1 MLVFT
6 SAIVTL
12 LDAFSKTPSHVNPDF
27 MSWDSILNYL
37 LAPKTKL
44 FQRLR
49 QIPQLIDED
58 KVLPAH
64 LYKLKVTLI
73 EVSFEPKQHSNK
85 TSLLLKDLI
94 ECVVHY
100 YEAKR
105 GMLDKRRRNPE
116 ENSQSNQNKSEF
128 IENALEIESAP
139 LFSPASSKGDTSET
153 RDSAKKDTP
162 SKNDQE
168 DQVEIVDSET
178 NQEIQSARVNSELEM
193 RRPGSFVNSF
203 SLKQTLRNLNML
215 DHEETRPLNKAP
227 EAQSRL
233 HKLRAKYSSNTKGAQ
248 QQPPSARRG
257 NDMSSSKSTSNLTS
271 SMVTPSN
278 ETSALSNKNPSF
290 VQPAERISKRRPSQQ
305 AMTTLS
311 KPKTA
316 TKANART
323 PAKGV
328 NSSAYSTGT
337 YPYFMKSSPA
347 SENPLSSAHSQKSSE
362 NMSTSCSV
370 KDKPANY
377 ASVTPSIGDEV
388 PIVQAPIS
396 LKREPKPS
404 LKKTSGIRTPLRL
417 HRSGAV
423 SATPAQKA
431 QNMD

>member
-1 MLVFT
+1 
-6 SAIVTL
+6 
-12 LDAFSKTPSHVNPDF
+12 
-27 MSWDSILNYL
+27 
-37 LAPKTKL
+37 
-44 FQRLR
+44 
-49 QIPQLIDED
+49 
-58 KVLPAH
+58 
-64 LYKLKVTLI
+64 
-73 EVSFEPKQHSNK
+73 
-85 TSLLLKDLI
+85 
-94 ECVVHY
+94 
-100 YEAKR
+100 
-105 GMLDKRRRNPE
+105 
-116 ENSQSNQNKSEF
+116 
-128 IENALEIESAP
+128 
-139 LFSPASSKGDTSET
+139 
-153 RDSAKKDTP
+153 
-162 SKNDQE
+162 
-168 DQVEIVDSET
+168 
-178 NQEIQSARVNSELEM
+178 
-193 RRPGSFVNSF
+193 
-203 SLKQTLRNLNML
+203 ML

-377 ASVTPSIGDEV
+377 ASFRFNPKEFMTRFVSEEELLRKRLNTSIDHVTFKNVSVRPS
-388 PIVQAPIS
+388 
-396 LKREPKPS
+396 
-404 LKKTSGIRTPLRL
+404 
-417 HRSGAV
+417 
-423 SATPAQKA
+423 
-431 QNMD
+431 MC